1 MIPSLTEEVRLLD
14 EISENT
20 SRLLRRFQDFVDDPD
35 LRDLGSRFAENLK
48 KREVNLGFNAF
59 ALASD
64 VYHRENLH
72 SDVMAAILDPRGSHG
87 QGDQFLML
95 FLQFL
100 RDWHQ
105 LDLDPDD
112 YRDALIEREPGRID
126 VLIRGTRGDQPKAI
140 IIENKINGAGDMD
153 RQVVRY
159 LETVEDGWN
168 FKCEAIIYLTL
179 QLKGFP
185 GTHGWTAAQ
194 RDRVFPLLKPI
205 CAFADSSDDLH
216 SGWLAPCIQSTA
228 DSSPEVAHV
237 IRQYQLLILKLGR
250 NAMNQP
256 LMEEFY
262 ELLKDGER
270 YKAAIQLSDI
280 MNQLP
285 AFRCQRLLNHFQ
297 GRSRPFSSVG
307 PYLATTLIF
316 IGLPIEGGGPIKIDV
331 DNDNPTKTTVSFWD
345 QEDRSENKLPK
356 EILRSIGRL
365 DDFNE
370 FSGDRPAKTFAFPL
384 GEAALYEF
392 LTGFLAS
399 LQQYVESRMSPV
411 QP

>member
-1 MIPSLTEEVRLLD
+1 MPSLIEEVRLL
-14 EISENT
+14 EAISERA
-20 SRLLRRFQDFVDDPD
+20 SLQAGRFQCLVDD
-35 LRDLGSRFAENLK
+35 LRMRDLGARFEGNRQR
-48 KREVNLGFNAF
+48 REVDLGFNAF
-59 ALASD
+59 ALASE

-72 SDVMAAILDPRGSHG
+72 SDVMAAILDPYGSHG
-87 QGDQFLML
+87 QGDRFLML

-100 RDWHQ
+100 RDRHEV
-105 LDLDPDD
+105 DLDPED
-112 YRDALIEREPGRID
+112 YRDATVEREPGRID
-126 VLIRGTRGDQPKAI
+126 VLIRGTRGDHPKAI

-168 FKCEAIIYLTL
+168 LKCEAIVYLTL
-179 QLKGFP
+179 QLKGLP
-185 GTHGWTAAQ
+185 GTHGWTDAE

-205 CAFADSSDDLH
+205 CAFADSPDDLH
-216 SGWLAPCIQSTA
+216 TGWLGSCIETTVDA
-228 DSSPEVAHV
+228 SPEVAHV
-237 IRQYQLLILKLGR
+237 IRQYQKIILKLGR

-270 YKAAIQLSDI
+270 YKAALQLSDI

-297 GRSRPFSSVG
+297 GRSRPFTSVG
-307 PYLATTLIF
+307 PYDTSTLILM
-316 IGLPIEGGGPIKIDV
+316 GLPIEGGAPIKIDV
-331 DNDNPTKTTVSFWD
+331 DNDHPTRTTVSFWD
-345 QEDRSENKLPK
+345 QSDRSANRLPK

-365 DDFNE
+365 DEFNDV
-370 FSGDRPAKTFAFPL
+370 SGDRPAKTFAFPS

-399 LQQYVESRMSPV
+399 LQEYVESLRSPV